1 MKTRC
6 VLSGMIKPQYMR
18 SSRGI
23 HWRAEQWTRPYA
35 RGMGNPSK
43 VSEAVSGEGSS
54 QNRDSTLVDTISEV
68 TPRDYTK

>member
-23 HWRAEQWTRPYA
+23 HWSAEQWTRPYV
-35 RGMGNPSK
+35 RGMGTSSE
-43 VSEAVSGEGSS
+43 VREAVSGEGSS

-68 TPRDYTK
+68 IPRDYTK